1 MISYDDARKI
11 ISELRLKAG
20 SETIPLSACRGQELA
35 EPVLAE
41 VASPP
46 FTNSAMDGFAVRH
59 ADLPGPLSVMSTIYA
74 GKINQDDIPGY
85 KTGHCVRIMTGAVL
99 PEWADT
105 VIPVENTEM
114 RGEQLVFIA
123 QSSPAGSNI
132 RRQGEDI
139 RSGDRILGPGMRMTP
154 ERVMVAAAM
163 GATQVTV
170 KQRPKLY
177 FISTGDE
184 LCDPGESLAAGQIYN
199 SSKFF
204 LSAAA
209 QAAGIT
215 DAEHF
220 TVSDKPDEA
229 AAVISTILKSDGP
242 KIIIST
248 GAVSAGDADFIP
260 EVGRRLDFQ
269 ALFHKVAI
277 RPGKPVYLAR
287 RDDAVWLGLPG
298 NPISTCAGWYFF
310 ALPLLHVLAGVRAP
324 NLYNFKLNNDVRK
337 PEHLRCFFRAEVRDH
352 RAWVPQSQGSGH
364 FASSVNQDAFVIL
377 PEGTALVKAET
388 VVSGIFIS

>member
-11 ISELRLKAG
+11 ISSLHLSAESVK
-20 SETIPLSACRGQELA
+20 IPLHACNGHELA
-35 EPVLAE
+35 EPVIA
-41 VASPP
+41 VVPSPP
-46 FTNSAMDGFAVRH
+46 FTNSAMDGFAVKH
-59 ADLPGPLSVMSTIYA
+59 SDLPGPLTVMSTIFA
-74 GKINQDDIPGY
+74 GKISPSDIPAY
-85 KTGHCVRIMTGAVL
+85 KSAHCVRIMTGALL

-105 VIPVENTEM
+105 VSPVENTET
-114 RGEQLVFIA
+114 RGQDVVFVK
-123 QSSPAGSNI
+123 SPSPSGANI

-139 RSGDRILGPGMRMTP
+139 RAGDRVLSPGMRMTP

-163 GATQVTV
+163 GASEVTV
-170 KQRPKLY
+170 RRLPRL
-177 FISTGDE
+177 FFVSTGDE
-184 LCDPGESLAAGQIYN
+184 LRDPGEKLAAGQIYN

-204 LSAAA
+204 LQAAA
-209 QAAGIT
+209 VAAGIQG
-215 DAEHF
+215 AKHV

-229 AAVISTILKSDGP
+229 AAVISDILKEDGP

-260 EVGRRLDFQ
+260 DVGRRLDFQ
-269 ALFHKVAI
+269 PHFHKVAI
-277 RPGKPVYLAR
+277 RPGKPVYLAQR
-287 RDDAVWLGLPG
+287 ADAVWLGLPG

-310 ALPLLHVLAGVRAP
+310 ALPLLHSLVGVRAP

-377 PEGTALVKAET
+377 PEGTALIKAET
-388 VVSGIFIS
+388 IVSGIFIS